1 MKSRLIGITVAAIC
15 LWVGGIAAAQNVEEV
30 TVQGTRVLD
39 IKDGQYAGVSVR
51 DVSLSYGIN
60 IADINLASQSGPF
73 ELEKRIRQA
82 ALAACEQL
90 GRQYPQSSPSDGE
103 CTTAAVNK
111 AMIKAHELVAAGP
124 TPLGRPSDLRSQ
136 TIPIREK
143 WRRSSFIAGT
153 FRAVRLLQFD

>member
-1 MKSRLIGITVAAIC
+1 VKINLIGIAVAAVSVWI
-15 LWVGGIAAAQNVEEV
+15 GGIAAAQSVEEL

-39 IKDGQYAGVSVR
+39 VKDGQYAGVPVR
-51 DVSLSYGIN
+51 DVSLSYGVN

-90 GRQYPQSSPSDGE
+90 GRQFPQSSPSDGE

-111 AMIKAHELVAAGP
+111 AMVKAHELVAAARKKLP
-124 TPLGRPSDLRSQ
+124 Q
-136 TIPIREK
+136 
-143 WRRSSFIAGT
+143 
-153 FRAVRLLQFD
+153 

>member
-1 MKSRLIGITVAAIC
+1 VVVESMVAAQHRSRKVKTNLIGIAVAAVC
-15 LWVGGIAAAQNVEEV
+15 LWIGGIAAAQSVEEL

-39 IKDGQYAGVSVR
+39 TKNGEYAGVPVR
-51 DVSLSYGIN
+51 DVSLSYGVN

-90 GRQYPQSSPSDGE
+90 GRQFPQSSPSDGE

-111 AMIKAHELVAAGP
+111 AMVKAHELVAAARKKLP
-124 TPLGRPSDLRSQ
+124 Q
-136 TIPIREK
+136 
-143 WRRSSFIAGT
+143 
-153 FRAVRLLQFD
+153 